1 MLNLRE
7 AIDQQ
12 VSISLRDLLSAE
24 EVPLAAC
31 ALARQGY
38 GDYTLSLPMKLAR
51 LRHRSPMAIAGELLP
66 ALQGMS
72 CMGSVEA
79 AAPGY
84 LNLRLSDAFVA
95 DQLSAVLCAD
105 PGTLLYKDPVGRKI
119 QVEFVSANPTGPLHV
134 GNGRGAALG
143 SVLASLLETQ
153 GYQVDREYYV
163 NDYGSKMRLF
173 TESIAHYLF
182 PMLGWEYPMPE
193 EGYRGAYIPELA
205 RAIFEQD
212 AGNLRALAARDER
225 LELVQERGKAL
236 VLASIRRALEE
247 MGVSFDTWFSERY
260 LVEHGWND
268 RVLAEFR
275 SRGVVYEKDGAVWL
289 RSTDFGDDKDR
300 VLVRRD
306 GEPTYTLTD
315 AAYHFNKYQRG
326 YTKSI
331 DIFGADHIGH
341 IVPMQALMKSLGMP
355 DDFLE
360 ILIYQIVHFLRGGQQ
375 VVLSKQTGEI
385 IELAD
390 LVREVGRDQARVFFL
405 LSSADSE
412 LEFDLEAAKENSLEN
427 PAYYLKYTYARL
439 CSVVRQ
445 AHAVGA
451 VVPERAV
458 PRDVALLT
466 TLEDRELL
474 KCLFKAQEEIDD
486 AARSR
491 QAHRVLY
498 LASELAKAVNAFYQK
513 EKVLQEDQDV
523 GRSRM
528 LLVRASQQVLLAY
541 AQILGIHLPDTM

>member
-1 MLNLRE
+1 VLNLRE

-12 VSISLRDLLSAE
+12 VSSSLRDLLSAE

-51 LRHRSPMAIAGELLP
+51 LRHQSPMVIAGELLP

-95 DQLSAVLCAD
+95 DRLSAVLRAD
-105 PGTLLYKDPVGRKI
+105 PGTLLHKDPVGRKI

-212 AGNLRALAARDER
+212 AGELRALAVQDER
-225 LELVQERGKAL
+225 LELVQERGKEL

-247 MGVSFDTWFSERY
+247 MGVSFNTWFSERY
-260 LVEHGWND
+260 LVENGWND

-315 AAYHFNKYQRG
+315 AAYHSTSF
-326 YTKSI
+326 S
-331 DIFGADHIGH
+331 GATRR
-341 IVPMQALMKSLGMP
+341 AL
-355 DDFLE
+355 
-360 ILIYQIVHFLRGGQQ
+360 
-375 VVLSKQTGEI
+375 T
-385 IELAD
+385 
-390 LVREVGRDQARVFFL
+390 
-405 LSSADSE
+405 SSA
-412 LEFDLEAAKENSLEN
+412 
-427 PAYYLKYTYARL
+427 
-439 CSVVRQ
+439 Q
-445 AHAVGA
+445 
-451 VVPERAV
+451 
-458 PRDVALLT
+458 T
-466 TLEDRELL
+466 TSGT
-474 KCLFKAQEEIDD
+474 LFPC
-486 AARSR
+486 RR
-491 QAHRVLY
+491 
-498 LASELAKAVNAFYQK
+498 
-513 EKVLQEDQDV
+513 
-523 GRSRM
+523 
-528 LLVRASQQVLLAY
+528 
-541 AQILGIHLPDTM
+541 

>member
-1 MLNLRE
+1 
-7 AIDQQ
+7 
-12 VSISLRDLLSAE
+12 
-24 EVPLAAC
+24 
-31 ALARQGY
+31 
-38 GDYTLSLPMKLAR
+38 
-51 LRHRSPMAIAGELLP
+51 
-66 ALQGMS
+66 
-72 CMGSVEA
+72 
-79 AAPGY
+79 
-84 LNLRLSDAFVA
+84 
-95 DQLSAVLCAD
+95 
-105 PGTLLYKDPVGRKI
+105 
-119 QVEFVSANPTGPLHV
+119 
-134 GNGRGAALG
+134 
-143 SVLASLLETQ
+143 
-153 GYQVDREYYV
+153 
-163 NDYGSKMRLF
+163 
-173 TESIAHYLF
+173 
-182 PMLGWEYPMPE
+182 MLGWEYPMPE

-212 AGNLRALAARDER
+212 AGNLRALAAQDER

-390 LVREVGRDQARVFFL
+390 LVREVGRDQARVF
-405 LSSADSE
+405 SCCRPPTR
-412 LEFDLEAAKENSLEN
+412 SLN
-427 PAYYLKYTYARL
+427 
-439 CSVVRQ
+439 
-445 AHAVGA
+445 
-451 VVPERAV
+451 
-458 PRDVALLT
+458 LT
-466 TLEDRELL
+466 
-474 KCLFKAQEEIDD
+474 
-486 AARSR
+486 SR
-491 QAHRVLY
+491 QRRRTRWRIPPTTSSTRMRGFAVLC
-498 LASELAKAVNAFYQK
+498 A
-513 EKVLQEDQDV
+513 
-523 GRSRM
+523 RRM
-528 LLVRASQQVLLAY
+528 QSVPWFLS
-541 AQILGIHLPDTM
+541 AQSHATSHS